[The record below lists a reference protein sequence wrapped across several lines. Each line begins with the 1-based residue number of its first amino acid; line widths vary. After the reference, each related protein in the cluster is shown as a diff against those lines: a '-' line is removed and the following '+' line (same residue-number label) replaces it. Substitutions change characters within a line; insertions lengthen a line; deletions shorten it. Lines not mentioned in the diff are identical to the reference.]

1 LKGILS
7 RQRQAIE
14 ELDAANKRLREMNR
28 QIDDS
33 SRYAALLLK
42 SIHPGS

>member
-42 SIHPGS
+42 SIRPGS